1 MDANEPHYV
10 VCQNGVFLLPERVC
24 RTLAARITN
33 GWVYLREDEDSLTIS
48 TSRIA
53 EGRRRVLSLRMRA
66 VMFREAT
73 KLAIVA
79 LNDSVRVMGV
89 EWRVNATGRAPRESP
104 PAAR

>member
-1 MDANEPHYV
+1 MDANEPLYV
-10 VCQNGVFLLPERVC
+10 VCQNGVFLLPERVH
-24 RTLAARITN
+24 RTLAARGTD
-33 GWVYLREDEDSLTIS
+33 GYVYLREDEDSLTIS

-53 EGRRRVLSLRMRA
+53 EGRRRVLNLRVRA

-89 EWRVNATGRAPRESP
+89 EWRINAKRREPRESP